1 MERTRKGGGELVSLM
16 GTSAWYAPG
25 AAVSQMVE
33 AIVDDQKRIFP
44 VCAYLDG
51 EYGQKKL
58 YLGVPVK
65 LGKGGVEEIIE
76 ISLNT
81 DEKKLLT
88 SSVESVRKVMKVL
101 DDMKLFEE

>member
-1 MERTRKGGGELVSLM
+1 
-16 GTSAWYAPG
+16 
-25 AAVSQMVE
+25 MVE

-51 EYGQKKL
+51 EYGQKDL

-76 ISLNT
+76 ISLN
-81 DEKKLLT
+81 DEEKKLLT
-88 SSVESVRKVMKVL
+88 SSVGSVKKVMKVL
-101 DDMKLFEE
+101 DDMKLFED